1 MEAEAGKTVPVLS
14 QAQENLSWRVPRGG
28 SHAPLLSPSSNGRP
42 LGVLEVEVE
51 LAQLEVVEVD
61 TEVKVFLHF

>member
-1 MEAEAGKTVPVLS
+1 MEAEAGKAVPVLS
-14 QAQENLSWRVPRGG
+14 QALENLSWRGPRGG
-28 SHAPLLSPSSNGRP
+28 SRAPWLSPSSNGRP
-42 LGVLEVEVE
+42 LGVLEAEVE

>member
-28 SHAPLLSPSSNGRP
+28 SRAPWLSPSSSGRP
-42 LGVLEVEVE
+42 LGGLEAEVE
-51 LAQLEVVEVD
+51 LAQLEEVEVD
-61 TEVKVFLHF
+61 TEVTVFLHF